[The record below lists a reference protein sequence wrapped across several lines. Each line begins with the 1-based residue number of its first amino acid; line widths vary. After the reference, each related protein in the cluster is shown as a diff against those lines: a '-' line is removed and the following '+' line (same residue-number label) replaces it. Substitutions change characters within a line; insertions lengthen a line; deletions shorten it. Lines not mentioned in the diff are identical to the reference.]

1 MSMDKEASMSALE
14 NALAMEQEK
23 HAQAQMQ
30 EQGLTPVQAGYI
42 DAMAKLGYEI
52 KQAEPPAASVA
63 KPKPVLNTGP
73 ATGGPGPGATA
84 PPAMAKGKG
93 RAAPAGTG
101 GFKGHV
107 QKTLGGPGAAPAAPA
122 LGGRKS
128 RSPLG

>member
-30 EQGLTPVQAGYI
+30 EQGLTPVQAGYL
-42 DAMAKLGYEI
+42 DAMAKLGYEV
-52 KQAEPPAASVA
+52 KAAAEPAMPPSAPKKPTVQTPPAGSV
-63 KPKPVLNTGP
+63 
-73 ATGGPGPGATA
+73 GPGATP

-107 QKTLGGPGAAPAAPA
+107 QKTLGRPGAAPAAPA